1 MYFGAGPH
9 AAARAAQVPQEL
21 AEAALAADQGPRHDD
36 ARDGGARPLLVAEAL
51 GPVPQLEARA
61 RARRQV
67 VEDGGCAHAHA
78 IGHHYGLVRAGD
90 LGDDEVD
97 HFCFVAVFLMYS
109 FDYMSTFSRRRRSTL
124 WYV

>member
-36 ARDGGARPLLVAEAL
+36 ARDGGARPLGGAQA
-51 GPVPQLEARA
+51 PRAVPELEARA

-67 VEDGGCAHAHA
+67 V
-78 IGHHYGLVRAGD
+78 
-90 LGDDEVD
+90 
-97 HFCFVAVFLMYS
+97 
-109 FDYMSTFSRRRRSTL
+109 
-124 WYV
+124 

>member
-1 MYFGAGPH
+1 MGRWLIFNFGAGPH

-51 GPVPQLEARA
+51 GPVPELEARA

-67 VEDGGCAHAHA
+67 VEDGGRAHAHA
-78 IGHHYGLVRAGD
+78 IGHYYGLVRAGD

-97 HFCFVAVFLMYS
+97 HFCFVAVFLMY
-109 FDYMSTFSRRRRSTL
+109 
-124 WYV
+124 

>member
-36 ARDGGARPLLVAEAL
+36 ARDGGARPLGVAQAACS
-51 GPVPQLEARA
+51 VPELEAGA

-67 VEDGGCAHAHA
+67 V
-78 IGHHYGLVRAGD
+78 
-90 LGDDEVD
+90 
-97 HFCFVAVFLMYS
+97 
-109 FDYMSTFSRRRRSTL
+109 
-124 WYV
+124 

>member
-36 ARDGGARPLLVAEAL
+36 ARDGGAWPLGVAQAARA
-51 GPVPQLEARA
+51 VPQLEACA

-67 VEDGGCAHAHA
+67 V
-78 IGHHYGLVRAGD
+78 
-90 LGDDEVD
+90 
-97 HFCFVAVFLMYS
+97 
-109 FDYMSTFSRRRRSTL
+109 
-124 WYV
+124 